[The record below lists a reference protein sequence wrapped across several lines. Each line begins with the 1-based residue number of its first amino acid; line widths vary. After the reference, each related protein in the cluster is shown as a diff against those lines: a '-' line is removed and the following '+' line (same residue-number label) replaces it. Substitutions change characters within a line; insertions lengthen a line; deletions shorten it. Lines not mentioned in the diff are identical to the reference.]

1 MNMRTRTIAVVD
13 RNSVV
18 SGPSIPQ
25 FVTLPAAP
33 WETADGD
40 KDFTGAGQKVVI
52 YGKTFANV
60 KQAARELHVDLT
72 YLRRAIMFD
81 RMDQYLQYQL
91 SREKSGARL
100 YNIFT
105 ELHEK
110 SLERKTCPPCNH
122 NCNEGRDCPERNK

>member
-1 MNMRTRTIAVVD
+1 MRTRSIAVID

-18 SGPSIPQ
+18 SSPSIPQ

-33 WETADGD
+33 WEAADGD

-52 YGKTFANV
+52 YGKTFANI

-81 RMDQYLQYQL
+81 RMEQYLTYQL
-91 SREKSGARL
+91 NREKTGVRP
-100 YNIFT
+100 YKIFT

-110 SLERKTCPPCNH
+110 SLQNKACPPCNH
-122 NCNEGRDCPERNK
+122 TCNEGRDCPARQQ

>member
-1 MNMRTRTIAVVD
+1 MRTKTIAVVD

-25 FVTLPAAP
+25 YVTMPAAP
-33 WETADGD
+33 WETADND

-72 YLRRAIMFD
+72 YLRRAIQFD
-81 RMDQYLQYQL
+81 RMDQYLVYQL
-91 SREKSGARL
+91 GREKTGARL
-100 YNIFT
+100 YKIFT
-105 ELHEK
+105 ELHEAQQ
-110 SLERKTCPPCNH
+110 RKTCPPCNH
-122 NCNEGRDCPERNK
+122 DCDQGRTCPARQQ

>member
-1 MNMRTRTIAVVD
+1 MD

-18 SGPSIPQ
+18 SGPSTPQ
-25 FVTLPAAP
+25 FVTMPAAP

-72 YLRRAIMFD
+72 YLRRAIQFD
-81 RMDQYLQYQL
+81 RMDQYLLYQL
-91 SREKSGARL
+91 GREKTGARL
-100 YNIFT
+100 YKIFT
-105 ELHEK
+105 ELHEAQQRK
-110 SLERKTCPPCNH
+110 SCPSCKHDCDQGRTCSA
-122 NCNEGRDCPERNK
+122 RQQ